1 MIANRVES
9 KNGIMN
15 TSEKLRDDLQSALD
29 KGALQ
34 RLPITFLPFVNQQL
48 DQWKYLFPNER
59 RSVEKLL
66 LYVAERSPEES
77 SALFKDIIEIEEKMG
92 VRHWRFSTNEQTIE
106 NSSQLARS
114 PYFQAWRQAV
124 QAVFDA
130 VGQQHTFPENSAA
143 ANARHR
149 LILLDFPQTLPLN
162 PSTAWRRWQGIGNA
176 LNLERSTPENDQ
188 RFLEAL
194 LTPSPGK
201 QGKSSPGLLSTT
213 AKRPESSSADT
224 WVLDAGTGLSD
235 AILQQVWSANAI
247 SNFISLSYERLS
259 QYRQNFSHEMNTM
272 RKDLA
277 DADAVFDRLRKV
289 DVIPWCPPEVTAD
302 PAVREFVRSLFLSGN
317 GAVLFGNSFVEWG
330 ASEAF
335 RRARPSMVAA
345 RFGVRAK
352 PKPFTGVAVFDNPD
366 QVNPAPSVDD
376 CSGSAA
382 DAEMLA
388 LYIWL
393 AARRYAEYQ
402 SATVCVV
409 LAESIS
415 QAYVVAPAEFALWRA
430 SEPIS
435 FANLRIALC
444 DWMA

>member
-1 MIANRVES
+1 
-9 KNGIMN
+9 
-15 TSEKLRDDLQSALD
+15 
-29 KGALQ
+29 
-34 RLPITFLPFVNQQL
+34 
-48 DQWKYLFPNER
+48 
-59 RSVEKLL
+59 
-66 LYVAERSPEES
+66 
-77 SALFKDIIEIEEKMG
+77 
-92 VRHWRFSTNEQTIE
+92 
-106 NSSQLARS
+106 
-114 PYFQAWRQAV
+114 
-124 QAVFDA
+124 
-130 VGQQHTFPENSAA
+130 
-143 ANARHR
+143 
-149 LILLDFPQTLPLN
+149 
-162 PSTAWRRWQGIGNA
+162 
-176 LNLERSTPENDQ
+176 
-188 RFLEAL
+188 
-194 LTPSPGK
+194 
-201 QGKSSPGLLSTT
+201 
-213 AKRPESSSADT
+213 
-224 WVLDAGTGLSD
+224 
-235 AILQQVWSANAI
+235 
-247 SNFISLSYERLS
+247 
-259 QYRQNFSHEMNTM
+259 
-272 RKDLA
+272 
-277 DADAVFDRLRKV
+277 V

-393 AARRYAEYQ
+393 AARRYADYQ

>member
-1 MIANRVES
+1 M
-9 KNGIMN
+9 
-15 TSEKLRDDLQSALD
+15 QSALD
-29 KGALQ
+29 KGTLQ

-59 RSVEKLL
+59 QSVEKLL
-66 LYVAERSPEES
+66 LYVAGLSQEES
-77 SALFKDIIEIEEKMG
+77 AALFQQVIQLEDKMR
-92 VRHWRFSTNEQTIE
+92 VRSWRFSTKEQTIE

-114 PYFQAWRQAV
+114 PYFQDWRQAV
-124 QAVFDA
+124 QAVFDI
-130 VGQQHTFPENSAA
+130 VDQHSIPPHSAA
-143 ANARHR
+143 AKTRHR
-149 LILLDFPQTLPLN
+149 LVLLDIPASLPVN
-162 PSTAWRRWQGIGNA
+162 PSTVWGRWQGVGKALLLEPSVSGNDPRS
-176 LNLERSTPENDQ
+176 LE
-188 RFLEAL
+188 FL
-194 LTPSPGK
+194 LTPRSEKPGK
-201 QGKSSPGLLSTT
+201 ESQGLLSST
-213 AKRPESSSADT
+213 ASRTGASSAEI
-224 WVLDAGTGLSD
+224 WVLDAESGLRDLSLR
-235 AILQQVWSANAI
+235 ASAPANAI
-247 SNFISLSYERLS
+247 SSFISLSYERLGS
-259 QYRQNFSHEMNTM
+259 YRQNFSHEMNTM

-289 DVIPWCPPEVTAD
+289 DVIPWCPAEIASD

-335 RRARPSMVAA
+335 RRARPSIVAA
-345 RFGVRAK
+345 RFGVRTK

-366 QVNPAPSVDD
+366 QVNPAPSVED

-382 DAEMLA
+382 DAEILA

-393 AARRYAEYQ
+393 AATRYAEYQ
-402 SATVCVV
+402 SETVCIA

-435 FANLRIALC
+435 FANLRSALC